1 MSSNHKF
8 ESNKKYFT
16 ISIYTIAV
24 ILIGCVIF
32 RFITQWSNTSKLIS
46 QLWDILFP
54 FFMGFLIAYILNPVV
69 AFFQRNVSIKLL
81 KKKSA
86 STQRGLAILI
96 SYLVMVGFIIVC
108 LRFIIP
114 QLYDSI
120 RELSLMIPDIYKS
133 IMSIFE
139 HYREN
144 STDMFPGQIAD
155 MIETKTLPKLFELTN
170 NLLTNIVPMLYEA
183 SMSFAKGLF
192 NLFIAFIV
200 SIYMTID
207 KFILKN
213 AGKRLVLAI
222 FNENFSY
229 RVLRTLKDCHN
240 IFSGFI
246 IGKSIDSL
254 IIGLLAFVAMTILKL
269 PYTVLISVI
278 IGVTN
283 MIPYFG
289 PFIGAIPGVLLL
301 LIVSPKMCIIFAIL
315 IFLLQQFDGS
325 ILGAVPGAFILFIVS
340 PTKCLIFIIMVFVLQ
355 QFDGLILGPKIL
367 GESTGV
373 RPLLILFSIT
383 VGGAYFGPLGMFLG
397 VPFFATVQFLIGNW
411 VDYRLYK
418 KNIKLEKEA

>member
-213 AGKRLVLAI
+213 A
-222 FNENFSY
+222 
-229 RVLRTLKDCHN
+229 
-240 IFSGFI
+240 
-246 IGKSIDSL
+246 
-254 IIGLLAFVAMTILKL
+254 
-269 PYTVLISVI
+269 
-278 IGVTN
+278 
-283 MIPYFG
+283 
-289 PFIGAIPGVLLL
+289 
-301 LIVSPKMCIIFAIL
+301 
-315 IFLLQQFDGS
+315 
-325 ILGAVPGAFILFIVS
+325 
-340 PTKCLIFIIMVFVLQ
+340 
-355 QFDGLILGPKIL
+355 
-367 GESTGV
+367 
-373 RPLLILFSIT
+373 
-383 VGGAYFGPLGMFLG
+383 
-397 VPFFATVQFLIGNW
+397 
-411 VDYRLYK
+411 
-418 KNIKLEKEA
+418 

>member
-1 MSSNHKF
+1 
-8 ESNKKYFT
+8 
-16 ISIYTIAV
+16 
-24 ILIGCVIF
+24 
-32 RFITQWSNTSKLIS
+32 
-46 QLWDILFP
+46 
-54 FFMGFLIAYILNPVV
+54 MGFLIAYILNPVV

-170 NLLTNIVPMLYEA
+170 NLLANIVPMLYEA

-207 KFILKN
+207 KIYFK
-213 AGKRLVLAI
+213 KCWK
-222 FNENFSY
+222 
-229 RVLRTLKDCHN
+229 T
-240 IFSGFI
+240 
-246 IGKSIDSL
+246 IGSCNL
-254 IIGLLAFVAMTILKL
+254 
-269 PYTVLISVI
+269 
-278 IGVTN
+278 
-283 MIPYFG
+283 
-289 PFIGAIPGVLLL
+289 
-301 LIVSPKMCIIFAIL
+301 
-315 IFLLQQFDGS
+315 
-325 ILGAVPGAFILFIVS
+325 
-340 PTKCLIFIIMVFVLQ
+340 
-355 QFDGLILGPKIL
+355 
-367 GESTGV
+367 
-373 RPLLILFSIT
+373 
-383 VGGAYFGPLGMFLG
+383 
-397 VPFFATVQFLIGNW
+397 
-411 VDYRLYK
+411 
-418 KNIKLEKEA
+418 

>member
-1 MSSNHKF
+1 MASNHKF

-16 ISIYTIAV
+16 ISIYTTVV
-24 ILIGCVIF
+24 ILIGCIIF
-32 RFITQWSNTSKLIS
+32 RFITQWSTTSKFIS
-46 QLWDILFP
+46 QLWGILFP

-69 AFFQRNVSIKLL
+69 SFFQRNVSAKIL
-81 KKKSA
+81 KNKPDK
-86 STQRGLAILI
+86 QRGLAILI
-96 SYLVMVGFIIVC
+96 SYLVMVGCIIIC

-114 QLYDSI
+114 QLYDSV

-133 IMSIFE
+133 INSIFE

-144 STDMFPGQIAD
+144 GTDMLPGQIAD

-170 NLLTNIVPMLYEA
+170 NLLANIVPMLYEA

-192 NLFIAFIV
+192 NVFIAFIV

-207 KFILKN
+207 KFILKD
-213 AGKRLVLAI
+213 AGKRVVLAI

-240 IFSGFI
+240 IFSSFI

-278 IGVTN
+278 IGITN

-289 PFIGAIPGVLLL
+289 PIIGAVPGAYIL
-301 LIVSPKMCIIFAIL
+301 LIVSPM
-315 IFLLQQFDGS
+315 
-325 ILGAVPGAFILFIVS
+325 
-340 PTKCLIFIIMVFVLQ
+340 KCLLFVIMVFILQ
-355 QFDGLILGPKIL
+355 QIDGLILGPKIL
-367 GESTGV
+367 GDSTGV
-373 RPLLILFSIT
+373 RPLMILFSIT

-397 VPFFATVQFLIGNW
+397 VPFFATIQFLIGNW

-418 KNIKLEKEA
+418 KNIKLEKEN

>member
-1 MSSNHKF
+1 M
-8 ESNKKYFT
+8 
-16 ISIYTIAV
+16 
-24 ILIGCVIF
+24 IG
-32 RFITQWSNTSKLIS
+32 N
-46 QLWDILFP
+46 
-54 FFMGFLIAYILNPVV
+54 VV
-69 AFFQRNVSIKLL
+69 K
-81 KKKSA
+81 
-86 STQRGLAILI
+86 
-96 SYLVMVGFIIVC
+96 
-108 LRFIIP
+108 
-114 QLYDSI
+114 
-120 RELSLMIPDIYKS
+120 
-133 IMSIFE
+133 
-139 HYREN
+139 
-144 STDMFPGQIAD
+144 
-155 MIETKTLPKLFELTN
+155 
-170 NLLTNIVPMLYEA
+170 
-183 SMSFAKGLF
+183 
-192 NLFIAFIV
+192 
-200 SIYMTID
+200 ID

-289 PFIGAIPGVLLL
+289 P
-301 LIVSPKMCIIFAIL
+301 II
-315 IFLLQQFDGS
+315 
-325 ILGAVPGAFILFIVS
+325 GAVPGAFILFIVS

-411 VDYRLYK
+411 YHRHSLSDQG
-418 KNIKLEKEA
+418 II

>member
-1 MSSNHKF
+1 MASNHKF

-16 ISIYTIAV
+16 ISIYTTVV
-24 ILIGCVIF
+24 ILIGCIIF
-32 RFITQWSNTSKLIS
+32 RFVTQWSTTSKFIS
-46 QLWDILFP
+46 QLWGILFP

-69 AFFQRNVSIKLL
+69 SFFQRNVSAKIL
-81 KKKSA
+81 KGKPEK
-86 STQRGLAILI
+86 QRGLAILI
-96 SYLVMVGFIIVC
+96 SYLVMVGCIIIC

-114 QLYDSI
+114 QLYDSV

-133 IMSIFE
+133 INSIFE

-144 STDMFPGQIAD
+144 GTDMLPGQIAD

-170 NLLTNIVPMLYEA
+170 NLLANIVPMLYEA

-192 NLFIAFIV
+192 NVFIAFIV

-213 AGKRLVLAI
+213 AGKRVVLAI

-240 IFSGFI
+240 IFSSFN

-278 IGVTN
+278 IGITN

-289 PFIGAIPGVLLL
+289 P
-301 LIVSPKMCIIFAIL
+301 II
-315 IFLLQQFDGS
+315 
-325 ILGAVPGAFILFIVS
+325 GAVPGAFILLIVS
-340 PTKCLIFIIMVFVLQ
+340 PMKCLIFVIMVFVLQ

-367 GESTGV
+367 GDSTGV

-397 VPFFATVQFLIGNW
+397 VPFFATIQFLIGNW

-418 KNIKLEKEA
+418 KNIQTKKED

>member
-1 MSSNHKF
+1 
-8 ESNKKYFT
+8 
-16 ISIYTIAV
+16 
-24 ILIGCVIF
+24 
-32 RFITQWSNTSKLIS
+32 
-46 QLWDILFP
+46 
-54 FFMGFLIAYILNPVV
+54 
-69 AFFQRNVSIKLL
+69 
-81 KKKSA
+81 
-86 STQRGLAILI
+86 
-96 SYLVMVGFIIVC
+96 MVGFIIVC

-246 IGKSIDSL
+246 IR
-254 IIGLLAFVAMTILKL
+254 
-269 PYTVLISVI
+269 
-278 IGVTN
+278 
-283 MIPYFG
+283 
-289 PFIGAIPGVLLL
+289 
-301 LIVSPKMCIIFAIL
+301 
-315 IFLLQQFDGS
+315 
-325 ILGAVPGAFILFIVS
+325 
-340 PTKCLIFIIMVFVLQ
+340 
-355 QFDGLILGPKIL
+355 KIH
-367 GESTGV
+367 
-373 RPLLILFSIT
+373 
-383 VGGAYFGPLGMFLG
+383 
-397 VPFFATVQFLIGNW
+397 
-411 VDYRLYK
+411 
-418 KNIKLEKEA
+418 

>member
-1 MSSNHKF
+1 MHKEYLMASNHKF

-16 ISIYTIAV
+16 ISIYTTVV
-24 ILIGCVIF
+24 ILIGCIIF
-32 RFITQWSNTSKLIS
+32 RFITQWSTTSKFIS
-46 QLWDILFP
+46 QLWGILFP

-69 AFFQRNVSIKLL
+69 SFFQRNVSAKIL
-81 KKKSA
+81 KNKPDK
-86 STQRGLAILI
+86 QRGLAILI
-96 SYLVMVGFIIVC
+96 SYLVMVGCIIIC

-114 QLYDSI
+114 QLYDSV

-133 IMSIFE
+133 INSIFE

-144 STDMFPGQIAD
+144 GIDMLPGQIAD

-170 NLLTNIVPMLYEA
+170 NLLANIVPMLYEA

-192 NLFIAFIV
+192 NVFIAFIV

-207 KFILKN
+207 KFILKD
-213 AGKRLVLAI
+213 AGKRVVLAI

-240 IFSGFI
+240 IFSSFI

-278 IGVTN
+278 IGITN

-289 PFIGAIPGVLLL
+289 P
-301 LIVSPKMCIIFAIL
+301 II
-315 IFLLQQFDGS
+315 
-325 ILGAVPGAFILFIVS
+325 GAVPGAFILLIVS
-340 PTKCLIFIIMVFVLQ
+340 PMKCLIFVIMVFILQ

-367 GESTGV
+367 GDSTGV

-397 VPFFATVQFLIGNW
+397 VPFFATIQFLIGNW

-418 KNIKLEKEA
+418 KNIKLEKEN

>member
-32 RFITQWSNTSKLIS
+32 RFVTQWSNTSKLIS
-46 QLWDILFP
+46 QLWGILFP

-86 STQRGLAILI
+86 SAQRGLAILI

-289 PFIGAIPGVLLL
+289 P
-301 LIVSPKMCIIFAIL
+301 II
-315 IFLLQQFDGS
+315 
-325 ILGAVPGAFILFIVS
+325 GAVPGAFILFIVS

-397 VPFFATVQFLIGNW
+397 VPIF
-411 VDYRLYK
+411 DR
-418 KNIKLEKEA
+418 KLGGLSIV

>member
-1 MSSNHKF
+1 MPSNHKF

-16 ISIYTIAV
+16 ISIYTIVV

-32 RFITQWSNTSKLIS
+32 RFVTQWSNTSKLIS
-46 QLWDILFP
+46 KLWGTLFP

-69 AFFQRNVSIKLL
+69 SFFQRNISVKLF
-81 KKKSA
+81 KNKSA
-86 STQRGLAILI
+86 SLQRGSAILI

-114 QLYDSI
+114 QLYDSL

-133 IMSIFE
+133 IMDMFE
-139 HYREN
+139 QYREN
-144 STDMFPGQIAD
+144 STDMLPDQIAK
-155 MIETKTLPKLFELTN
+155 MIETKTLPKIFELTN

-183 SMSFAKGLF
+183 SMSIAKGLF

-207 KFILKN
+207 KAILKN
-213 AGKRLVLAI
+213 AGKRVVLAI

-254 IIGLLAFVAMTILKL
+254 IIGLLAFAAMTILRL

-278 IGVTN
+278 IGITN

-289 PFIGAIPGVLLL
+289 P
-301 LIVSPKMCIIFAIL
+301 II
-315 IFLLQQFDGS
+315 
-325 ILGAVPGAFILFIVS
+325 GAVPGAFILFIVS
-340 PTKCLIFIIMVFVLQ
+340 PMKCLIFIIMVFILQ

-418 KNIKLEKEA
+418 KNIKMNENE

>member
-1 MSSNHKF
+1 MANNHKF

-16 ISIYTIAV
+16 ISIYTTVV
-24 ILIGCVIF
+24 ILIGCIIF
-32 RFITQWSNTSKLIS
+32 RFVTQWSTTSKLIS
-46 QLWDILFP
+46 QLWGILFP

-69 AFFQRNVSIKLL
+69 SFFQRNVSARIL
-81 KKKSA
+81 KRKPDK
-86 STQRGLAILI
+86 QRGLAILI
-96 SYLVMVGFIIVC
+96 SYLVMVGCIIVC

-120 RELSLMIPDIYKS
+120 RELSLMIPDIYNS
-133 IMSIFE
+133 IMSMFE
-139 HYREN
+139 QYREN
-144 STDMFPGQIAD
+144 STDIFPDQIAD

-207 KFILKN
+207 KFILKY
-213 AGKRLVLAI
+213 AGKRIVLAI

-278 IGVTN
+278 IGITN

-289 PFIGAIPGVLLL
+289 P
-301 LIVSPKMCIIFAIL
+301 II
-315 IFLLQQFDGS
+315 
-325 ILGAVPGAFILFIVS
+325 GAVPGAFILFIVS
-340 PTKCLIFIIMVFVLQ
+340 PMKCLIFIIMVFVLQ

-397 VPFFATVQFLIGNW
+397 VPFFATVQFLIKNW

-418 KNIKLEKEA
+418 KKIKIKKEE

>member
-1 MSSNHKF
+1 MASNHKF

-16 ISIYTIAV
+16 ISIYTTVV
-24 ILIGCVIF
+24 ILIGCIIF
-32 RFITQWSNTSKLIS
+32 RFVTQWSTTSKLIS
-46 QLWDILFP
+46 NLWGTLFP

-69 AFFQRNVSIKLL
+69 SFFHRNIAAKILKNKPFKAQRS
-81 KKKSA
+81 
-86 STQRGLAILI
+86 LAILI
-96 SYLVMVGFIIVC
+96 SYLVLVGCIIIC

-133 IMSIFE
+133 IMSMFE
-139 HYREN
+139 QYREN
-144 STDMFPGQIAD
+144 STDMLPGQIAD

-170 NLLTNIVPMLYEA
+170 NLLTNIVPMLYTA

-192 NLFIAFIV
+192 NVFIAFIV

-207 KFILKN
+207 KSILKN
-213 AGKRLVLAI
+213 AGKQFVLAI
-222 FNENFSY
+222 FSENFSY

-240 IFSGFI
+240 IFSSFI

-254 IIGLLAFVAMTILKL
+254 IIGLLAFVAMTILRL
-269 PYTVLISVI
+269 PYTVLISI
-278 IGVTN
+278 IGITN

-289 PFIGAIPGVLLL
+289 P
-301 LIVSPKMCIIFAIL
+301 II
-315 IFLLQQFDGS
+315 
-325 ILGAVPGAFILFIVS
+325 GAVPGAFILLIVS
-340 PTKCLIFIIMVFVLQ
+340 PMKCLIFVIMVFVLQ

-367 GESTGV
+367 GDSTGV

-383 VGGAYFGPLGMFLG
+383 VGGAYFGPLG
-397 VPFFATVQFLIGNW
+397 NW

-418 KNIKLEKEA
+418 KKIKIEKED

>member
-46 QLWDILFP
+46 QLWEILFP

-289 PFIGAIPGVLLL
+289 P
-301 LIVSPKMCIIFAIL
+301 II
-315 IFLLQQFDGS
+315 
-325 ILGAVPGAFILFIVS
+325 GAVPGAFILFIVS

-418 KNIKLEKEA
+418 KNIKLEKEAKNNKRIDSYDICESILFYCY

>member
-1 MSSNHKF
+1 MASNHKF

-16 ISIYTIAV
+16 ISIYTTVV
-24 ILIGCVIF
+24 ILIGCIIF
-32 RFITQWSNTSKLIS
+32 RFITQWSTTSKFIS
-46 QLWDILFP
+46 QLWGILFP

-69 AFFQRNVSIKLL
+69 SFFQRNVSAKIL
-81 KKKSA
+81 KNKPDK
-86 STQRGLAILI
+86 QRGLAILI
-96 SYLVMVGFIIVC
+96 SYLVMVGCIIIC

-114 QLYDSI
+114 QLYDSV

-133 IMSIFE
+133 INSIFE

-144 STDMFPGQIAD
+144 GIDMLPGQIAD

-170 NLLTNIVPMLYEA
+170 NLLANIVPMLYEA

-192 NLFIAFIV
+192 NVFIAFIV

-207 KFILKN
+207 KFILKD
-213 AGKRLVLAI
+213 AGKRVVLAI

-240 IFSGFI
+240 IFSSFI

-278 IGVTN
+278 IGITN

-289 PFIGAIPGVLLL
+289 P
-301 LIVSPKMCIIFAIL
+301 II
-315 IFLLQQFDGS
+315 
-325 ILGAVPGAFILFIVS
+325 GAVPGAFILLIVS
-340 PTKCLIFIIMVFVLQ
+340 PMKCLIFVIMVFILQ

-367 GESTGV
+367 GDSTGV

-397 VPFFATVQFLIGNW
+397 VPFFATIQFLIGNW

-418 KNIKLEKEA
+418 KNIKLEKEN

>member
-1 MSSNHKF
+1 MASNHKF

-16 ISIYTIAV
+16 ISIYTTVV
-24 ILIGCVIF
+24 ILIGCIIF
-32 RFITQWSNTSKLIS
+32 RFITQWSTTSKFIS
-46 QLWDILFP
+46 QLWGILFP
-54 FFMGFLIAYILNPVV
+54 FFMGFLIAYILNLVV
-69 AFFQRNVSIKLL
+69 SFFQRNVSAKIL
-81 KKKSA
+81 KNKPDK
-86 STQRGLAILI
+86 QRGLAILI
-96 SYLVMVGFIIVC
+96 SYLVMVGCIIIC

-114 QLYDSI
+114 QLYDSV

-133 IMSIFE
+133 INSIFE

-144 STDMFPGQIAD
+144 GTDMLPGQIAD

-170 NLLTNIVPMLYEA
+170 NLLANIVPMLYEA

-192 NLFIAFIV
+192 NVFIAFIV

-207 KFILKN
+207 KFILKD
-213 AGKRLVLAI
+213 AGKRVVLAI

-240 IFSGFI
+240 IFSSFI

-278 IGVTN
+278 IGITN

-289 PFIGAIPGVLLL
+289 P
-301 LIVSPKMCIIFAIL
+301 II
-315 IFLLQQFDGS
+315 
-325 ILGAVPGAFILFIVS
+325 GAVPGAFILLIVS
-340 PTKCLIFIIMVFVLQ
+340 PMKCLIFVIMVFILQ

-367 GESTGV
+367 GDSTGV

-397 VPFFATVQFLIGNW
+397 VPFFATIQFLIGNW

-418 KNIKLEKEA
+418 KNIKLEKEN

>member
-46 QLWDILFP
+46 QLWEILFP

-289 PFIGAIPGVLLL
+289 P
-301 LIVSPKMCIIFAIL
+301 II
-315 IFLLQQFDGS
+315 
-325 ILGAVPGAFILFIVS
+325 GAVPGAFILFIVS

-397 VPFFATVQFLIGNW
+397 VDGTLIKDNYEYE
-411 VDYRLYK
+411 VDVNAK
-418 KNIKLEKEA
+418 TGQIIKFEKEA

>member
-1 MSSNHKF
+1 
-8 ESNKKYFT
+8 
-16 ISIYTIAV
+16 
-24 ILIGCVIF
+24 
-32 RFITQWSNTSKLIS
+32 
-46 QLWDILFP
+46 
-54 FFMGFLIAYILNPVV
+54 
-69 AFFQRNVSIKLL
+69 
-81 KKKSA
+81 
-86 STQRGLAILI
+86 
-96 SYLVMVGFIIVC
+96 
-108 LRFIIP
+108 
-114 QLYDSI
+114 
-120 RELSLMIPDIYKS
+120 
-133 IMSIFE
+133 MSIFE

-289 PFIGAIPGVLLL
+289 P
-301 LIVSPKMCIIFAIL
+301 II
-315 IFLLQQFDGS
+315 
-325 ILGAVPGAFILFIVS
+325 GAVPGAFILYYHGFCPAAV
-340 PTKCLIFIIMVFVLQ
+340 
-355 QFDGLILGPKIL
+355 
-367 GESTGV
+367 
-373 RPLLILFSIT
+373 
-383 VGGAYFGPLGMFLG
+383 
-397 VPFFATVQFLIGNW
+397 
-411 VDYRLYK
+411 
-418 KNIKLEKEA
+418 

>member
-1 MSSNHKF
+1 MANNHKF

-16 ISIYTIAV
+16 ISIYTTVV
-24 ILIGCVIF
+24 ILIGCIIF
-32 RFITQWSNTSKLIS
+32 RFVTQWSTTSKLIS
-46 QLWDILFP
+46 QLWGSLFP

-81 KKKSA
+81 KKISA
-86 STQRGLAILI
+86 STQRGRAILI
-96 SYLVMVGFIIVC
+96 SYLVMVGFIIGC

-155 MIETKTLPKLFELTN
+155 MIETKTLPKLFELTY

-222 FNENFSY
+222 FNEIFSY
-229 RVLRTLKDCHN
+229 RVLSTLKDCHN

-278 IGVTN
+278 FGVTN
-283 MIPYFG
+283 MIPYYG
-289 PFIGAIPGVLLL
+289 PIIGADPGT
-301 LIVSPKMCIIFAIL
+301 
-315 IFLLQQFDGS
+315 
-325 ILGAVPGAFILFIVS
+325 FINFIVS

-411 VDYRLYK
+411 VAPRPPPPPPPPPKAAPPNNPIK
-418 KNIKLEKEA
+418 KTNII

>member
-1 MSSNHKF
+1 MASNHKF

-16 ISIYTIAV
+16 ISIYTTVV
-24 ILIGCVIF
+24 ILIGCIIF
-32 RFITQWSNTSKLIS
+32 RFVTQWSTTSKFIS
-46 QLWDILFP
+46 QLWGILFP

-69 AFFQRNVSIKLL
+69 SFFHRNVSARIL
-81 KKKSA
+81 KNKA
-86 STQRGLAILI
+86 ANMQRGLAILI
-96 SYLVMVGFIIVC
+96 SYIVMVGFIIIC

-133 IMSIFE
+133 IMSMFE

-144 STDMFPGQIAD
+144 STDMLPGQIAD
-155 MIETKTLPKLFELTN
+155 MIETKTLPKIFELTN
-170 NLLTNIVPMLYEA
+170 NLLANIVPMLYEA

-213 AGKRLVLAI
+213 AGKRIVLAI

-278 IGVTN
+278 IGITN

-289 PFIGAIPGVLLL
+289 P
-301 LIVSPKMCIIFAIL
+301 II
-315 IFLLQQFDGS
+315 
-325 ILGAVPGAFILFIVS
+325 GAVPGAFILFIVS
-340 PTKCLIFIIMVFVLQ
+340 PMKCLIFVIMVFVLQ

-418 KNIKLEKEA
+418 KNIKMEKDN

>member
-46 QLWDILFP
+46 QLWEILFP

-86 STQRGLAILI
+86 NAQRGLAILI

-289 PFIGAIPGVLLL
+289 P
-301 LIVSPKMCIIFAIL
+301 II
-315 IFLLQQFDGS
+315 
-325 ILGAVPGAFILFIVS
+325 GAVPGAFILFIVS

-418 KNIKLEKEA
+418 KNIKLEKEAKHNKRIDSYDIL

>member
-46 QLWDILFP
+46 QLWEILFP

-289 PFIGAIPGVLLL
+289 PFIGGFPAVLVALMTGDL
-301 LIVSPKMCIIFAIL
+301 FHAL
-315 IFLLQQFDGS
+315 
-325 ILGAVPGAFILFIVS
+325 AVL
-340 PTKCLIFIIMVFVLQ
+340 VFVFALQ
-355 QFDGLILGPKIL
+355 QFDGLFLGPKIL
-367 GESTGV
+367 GDVVGISPFWV
-373 RPLLILFSIT
+373 LLSIT
-383 VGGAYFGPLGMFLG
+383 VFGHFFGFIGMFLG
-397 VPFFATVQFLIGNW
+397 VPMICVIRMLFNDIIDFHN
-411 VDYRLYK
+411 K
-418 KNIKLEKEA
+418 MKELDT